1 MYKPVKVQSRVRPS
15 QRAFVCTLIKK
26 LNQVALRNRIIQRNL
41 KSVSP
46 LDKRF
51 RSSQVSECK
60 QSDFSC
66 STDSLN
72 VGHAANQQENSF
84 QQQQWDEMFESAFEA
99 IHDET
104 FVDFF
109 NEK

>member
-1 MYKPVKVQSRVRPS
+1 MYKPVKDQSQSRPS
-15 QRAFVCTLIKK
+15 KNAFVCKLIKK

-41 KSVSP
+41 KSASP
-46 LDKRF
+46 LAKRC
-51 RSSQVSECK
+51 RSSPVSECK

-72 VGHAANQQENSF
+72 VEHVANQQENPF